1 MIDMP
6 GHDDP
11 DEEDFP
17 LGDGTA
23 DTDATVICPYCAEE
37 ATIAVDPGSGDSQQY
52 VEDCPVC
59 CQPWQVNVTFDSE
72 GLAHVE
78 LQALD

>member
-1 MIDMP
+1 MSLD
-6 GHDDP
+6 
-11 DEEDFP
+11 EDFP

-23 DTDATVICPYCAEE
+23 DTGATVICPYCAEE
-37 ATIAVDPGSGDSQQY
+37 VEIGVDPGSGASQQY

-59 CQPWQVNVTFDSE
+59 CQPWSVNVTFDAE

-78 LQALD
+78 LQAQD